1 MRTMPNRIRGIDLVR
16 GLVMVLM
23 AVDHVRVFAGVP
35 AGGPTPGVFFTRWIT
50 HFCAPGFLFLA
61 GTSAYLRAAGRTDRV
76 AQSWHLVTRGLWLVL
91 LELTVLRL
99 AWTFNADV
107 WNYNLAGVIWLI
119 GWCLIGLAAL
129 VWLPLWAVT
138 AFGVVA
144 VAGHDAFGPW
154 MFRRWAA
161 ESVDGSGSCSTPP
174 AVSASA
180 RPARAWWCCV
190 PILPWIGVM
199 ALGYAF
205 GAVATRDQATRDRW
219 CFALGTA
226 ATLAFLVLRTFNIYG
241 DPRPWNP
248 APPGAVSAWAP
259 VLSFM
264 NTAKYP
270 ASLQYLLMTLGPL
283 MLLMPWLD
291 RARGRIATA
300 LEVFGTVPLFYYLL
314 HVPLIH
320 VTAMAVHALSSSCRS
335 TASRACDRGAG
346 TRAPRGRRRGRG
358 ERRRRDDFD
367 ELVVVAQAEVGE
379 LPVEL
384 DDRRVVG
391 RGPAQLHDWRG
402 PSPPGRRSA

>member
-1 MRTMPNRIRGIDLVR
+1 MRTMPTRIRGIDLVR

-61 GTSAYLRAAGRTDRV
+61 GTSAYLRAVGRTDRV
-76 AQSWHLVTRGLWLVL
+76 AQSWHLVTRGLWLIL

-99 AWTFNADV
+99 AWTFNGDV

-119 GWCLIGLAAL
+119 GWCLIGARR
-129 VWLPLWAVT
+129 V
-138 AFGVVA
+138 GVVA
-144 VAGHDAFGPW
+144 AVGRDGLRRRRRRRARRVRAVAVRRGRADRSDGWPQVLYTAGSFRIGEDGP
-154 MFRRWAA
+154 RLVVLY
-161 ESVDGSGSCSTPP
+161 S
-174 AVSASA
+174 
-180 RPARAWWCCV
+180 
-190 PILPWIGVM
+190 ILPWIGVM

-205 GAVATRDQATRDRW
+205 GAVATRDRATRDRW
-219 CFALGTA
+219 CLALGTA

-259 VLSFM
+259 VLSFL

-283 MLLMPWLD
+283 LLLMPWLD
-291 RARGRIATA
+291 RARGRIASA

-314 HVPLIH
+314 HIPLIH
-320 VTAMAVHALSSSCRS
+320 LTALAVSVLRTGAVSPWLFANHPMEPGRPPDDAVWSLPLLWLVTALVVLALYPACRWF
-335 TASRACDRGAG
+335 ARLKR
-346 TRAPRGRRRGRG
+346 
-358 ERRRRDDFD
+358 ERRHP
-367 ELVVVAQAEVGE
+367 L
-379 LPVEL
+379 LSL
-384 DDRRVVG
+384 I
-391 RGPAQLHDWRG
+391 
-402 PSPPGRRSA
+402 